1 MENVWYIVIVGLLII
16 AIFAWF
22 RSRQLPA
29 DFPYQS
35 QGRLLSDP
43 EVKFHQALLETLQ
56 KHGDTEDMIVFA
68 KVRIADVISPGK
80 AVSGSE
86 WQDAYERI
94 SSKHFDYVICSA
106 ADSQIRLIIESSE
119 PNQRSVKRLRRDHF
133 LDQVCA
139 SASLPLLRLPMQDSY
154 DQDALWSQIA
164 SKVLSSTD
172 SLTETE
178 VDAEATLQQQVSQG
192 V

>member
-22 RSRQLPA
+22 RSRQLPT

-35 QGRLLSDP
+35 QGRLLSDA
-43 EVKFHQALLETLQ
+43 EIKFHQALRDTLQ
-56 KHGDTEDMIVFA
+56 EHGETDEMVVFA

-80 AVSGSE
+80 GVSGSE

-106 ADSQIRLIIESSE
+106 ADSQIRLIIENSE

-139 SASLPLLRLPMQDSY
+139 SASIPLLRLPMLDTY
-154 DQDALWSQIA
+154 DQKALWSQIT
-164 SKVLSSTD
+164 SKVLSPMVSQA
-172 SLTETE
+172 ETE
-178 VDAEATLQQQVSQG
+178 ADAEATLQQQVSQG
-192 V
+192 L